1 MVVFRTDFHPYQS
14 LSSEHSVKFN
24 LRLSVKYGLQGT
36 DFDKTHNRLIAS
48 HGDLPYRTSRNS
60 LRNTKI
66 MDRNSFMA
74 LSKVRLALRR
84 FSQNFRWLDNYL
96 QIVPYATKIRP
107 AVCSLILGHPRGL
120 RLFPHTRSFFT
131 S

>member
-1 MVVFRTDFHPYQS
+1 MVVFCTDFHPYQS
-14 LSSEHSVKFN
+14 LSSEHSAKFD

-36 DFDKTHNRLIAS
+36 DFDETHDQLTAS

-66 MDRNSFMA
+66 TGRNSFMA
-74 LSKVRLALRR
+74 LSKVWLALRR

-96 QIVPYATKIRP
+96 QIVPNATKIRP
-107 AVCSLILGHPRGL
+107 AVCSLILGHPHGL
-120 RLFPHTRSFFT
+120 RLFPHTCSFFT